1 MLADAGVSIPV
12 PSPEPETGKDRT
24 VTIEVAKDAGIT
36 TITINR
42 PERRNA
48 LDMEHFGLLARAWI
62 DFRDDPDARV
72 AIITGTGNSFC
83 VGADLKSFVPTV
95 TENIESLAKGE
106 SDIPADAGLIAVLR
120 EFDLFKPVIAA
131 VNGICTAGGMEMLLG
146 TDLRV
151 ASTEASF
158 GIAEPKRGLFP
169 GGGTTVRLPRQIPF
183 PWAMEILLTAEQVDP
198 DTALRMG
205 LVNAVVEPGDLM
217 KTARAYAERILVNAP
232 LAIQAVKRS
241 VLTGL
246 RLNLKEAFEQE
257 LALAAEVFMSEDA
270 KEGPRAFA
278 EKRKA
283 VWQGK

>member
-1 MLADAGVSIPV
+1 MP
-12 PSPEPETGKDRT
+12 
-24 VTIEVAKDAGIT
+24 IEVVKDGGIM

-48 LDMEHFGLLARAWI
+48 LDMDHFGWLAKAWI
-62 DFRDDPDARV
+62 DFRDDPDMAV
-72 AIITGTGNSFC
+72 AIITGVGNSFC

-95 TENIESLAKGE
+95 TENIEALAKGE

-120 EFDLFKPVIAA
+120 EFELWKPVIAA

-146 TDLRV
+146 TDLRI
-151 ASTEASF
+151 ASTDATF

-198 DTALRMG
+198 ETAFRMG
-205 LVNAVVEPGDLM
+205 LVNVVVEPDELL
-217 KTARAYAERILVNAP
+217 KTARSYAERILANAP
-232 LAIQAVKRS
+232 LAIQAVKKS

-257 LALAAEVFMSEDA
+257 LALAAEVFMTEDA

-278 EKRKA
+278 EKRKP

>member
-1 MLADAGVSIPV
+1 MA
-12 PSPEPETGKDRT
+12 
-24 VTIEVAKDAGIT
+24 IEVAKDAGIT

-62 DFRDDPDARV
+62 DFRDDPEARV
-72 AIITGTGNSFC
+72 AIITGVGNQFC

-120 EFDLFKPVIAA
+120 EFELNKPVIAA

-183 PWAMEILLTAEQVDP
+183 AWAMEILLTAEQVDP
-198 DTALRMG
+198 ETALRMG
-205 LVNAVVEPGDLM
+205 LVNAVVEPSELL
-217 KTARAYAERILVNAP
+217 KTAHAYAERILANAP
-232 LAIQAVKRS
+232 LAIQAVKKS

-278 EKRKA
+278 EKRKP

>member
-1 MLADAGVSIPV
+1 V
-12 PSPEPETGKDRT
+12 P
-24 VTIEVAKDAGIT
+24 IEVVKDGGIM

-48 LDMEHFGLLARAWI
+48 LDMDHFGWLAKAWI
-62 DFRDDPDARV
+62 DFRDDPDMAV
-72 AIITGTGNSFC
+72 AIITGVGNQFC

-95 TENIESLAKGE
+95 TDNIEALAKGE
-106 SDIPADAGLIAVLR
+106 SDLPADAGLIAVLR
-120 EFDLFKPVIAA
+120 EFELFKPVIAA

-146 TDLRV
+146 TDLRI

-198 DTALRMG
+198 RTAFRMG
-205 LVNAVVEPGDLM
+205 LVNAVVEPDELL
-217 KTARAYAERILVNAP
+217 KTARSYAERILANAP
-232 LAIQAVKRS
+232 LAIQAVKKS
-241 VLTGL
+241 VLNGL

-257 LALAAEVFMSEDA
+257 LALAAEVFMTEDA

-278 EKRKA
+278 EKRKP

>member
-1 MLADAGVSIPV
+1 MA
-12 PSPEPETGKDRT
+12 
-24 VTIEVAKDAGIT
+24 IEVEKDTGIT

-48 LDMEHFGLLARAWI
+48 LDMDHFGMLAKAWI

-72 AIITGTGNSFC
+72 AIITGVGNSFC

-95 TENIESLAKGE
+95 TENIEALAKGE

-120 EFDLFKPVIAA
+120 EFELWKPVIAA

-158 GIAEPKRGLFP
+158 GVAEPKRGLFP

-183 PWAMEILLTAEQVDP
+183 PWAMEILLTAEQVDAE
-198 DTALRMG
+198 TAYRMG
-205 LVNAVVEPGDLM
+205 IVNAVVEPDDLL
-217 KTARAYAERILVNAP
+217 KTARSYAERILQNAP
-232 LAIQAVKRS
+232 LAIQAVKKS

-246 RLNLKEAFEQE
+246 RMNLKEAFEQE
-257 LALAAEVFMSEDA
+257 LALAAQVFMTEDA

-278 EKRKA
+278 EKRKPE
-283 VWQGK
+283 WQGK